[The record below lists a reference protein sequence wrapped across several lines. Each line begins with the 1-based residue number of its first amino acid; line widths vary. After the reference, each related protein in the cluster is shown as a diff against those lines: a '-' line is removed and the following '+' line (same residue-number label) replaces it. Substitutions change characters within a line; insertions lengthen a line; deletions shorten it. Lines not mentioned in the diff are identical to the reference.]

1 MPAFDLEPC
10 GGRDGGRQQMRIGLQ
25 SYQGTLENAAAA
37 AGEFGLS
44 AKQATIRIDRIRKVF
59 ADWRTVAQSLGCGT
73 SLQGHI
79 LAGLRM

>member
-1 MPAFDLEPC
+1 
-10 GGRDGGRQQMRIGLQ
+10 MRIGLQ

-44 AKQATIRIDRIRKVF
+44 AKQASSCIKRICGKF
-59 ADWRTVAQSLGCGT
+59 ADWRAVAQSLSCGT

-79 LAGLRM
+79 LAGLRI